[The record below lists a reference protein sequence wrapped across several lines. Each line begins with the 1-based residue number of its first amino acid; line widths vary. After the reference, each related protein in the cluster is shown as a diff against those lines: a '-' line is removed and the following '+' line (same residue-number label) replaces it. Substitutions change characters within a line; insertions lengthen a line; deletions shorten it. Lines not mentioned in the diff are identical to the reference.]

1 MHRQTYA
8 RLRHRAEQLES
19 QISSRLRVKPPDYPN
34 LVYYFD
40 R

>member
-1 MHRQTYA
+1 MHRRTYA
-8 RLRHRAEQLES
+8 RLRYRAEQLEA
-19 QISSRLRVKPPDYPN
+19 QISPRLRAKAPDYPN